1 MLEKIIALRKEL
13 HQHPELSG
21 EEIETARRIK
31 NFLAHHPPSKLIEN
45 IGGHG
50 LAAIYTYGKEGPVIM
65 IRCELDALPI
75 EEANLFEYRSKIN
88 GVSHKCG
95 HDGHMAIVAGLSSW
109 IKEQNYK
116 SGKIILL
123 FQPAEETGKGAKAII
138 EAEKFQ
144 DLKPDH
150 VFALHNIPGVPLHTI
165 IKVQNNFSSS
175 VQSLG
180 IWLNGKESHASEPEN
195 GINPALAIAET
206 IKQFDLLNILAPE
219 KPNFALLT
227 PVHIK
232 MGQIA
237 YGISAGSGE
246 LHYTLRTRD
255 EEHMKKLKWAI
266 NKQLVKTC
274 QRYNLGLETRWFDYF
289 PTSANDPFCNEVIGK
304 AAKINN
310 LKIHEKTYPYK
321 FGEDFGWFS
330 KYYKSAM
337 FGLGSG
343 GHSPALHNPDYDFP
357 DEIIPTGM
365 AMFQSIIDLILRP
378 EDPQSKN

>member
-1 MLEKIIALRKEL
+1 MLEKIIELRREL
-13 HQHPELSG
+13 HKHPEISG
-21 EEIETARRIK
+21 KEIETAQRIK
-31 NFLAHHPPSKLIEN
+31 NFLSHNSPSELIER

-50 LAAIYTYGKEGPVIM
+50 LAAIYSFGEEGPVIL

-75 EEANLFEYRSKIN
+75 EESNQFEYRSVKN

-95 HDGHMAIVAGLSSW
+95 HDGHMAMVAGLSYW
-109 IKEQNYK
+109 IKKQIYK
-116 SGKIILL
+116 KGKIILL
-123 FQPAEETGKGAKAII
+123 FQPAEETGKGAKAVL
-138 EAEKFQ
+138 EDDKFKEF
-144 DLKPDH
+144 KPDY
-150 VFALHNIPGVPLHTI
+150 VFALHNIPGEPLNTI
-165 IKVQNNFSSS
+165 IRVQNNFSSS

-180 IWLNGKESHASEPEN
+180 ILLKGKESHASEPEN
-195 GINPALAIAET
+195 GVNPALAIAEL
-206 IKQFDLLNILAPE
+206 IKQFDLLNISEPE

-255 EEHMKKLKWAI
+255 EEHMEMLKVAI
-266 NKQLVKTC
+266 NELLAKTC
-274 QRYNLGLETRWFDYF
+274 KRYNLRSETGWFDYF
-289 PTSANDPFCNEVIGK
+289 PTSANDSLCNELILK
-304 AAKINN
+304 AAESNHFNIK
-310 LKIHEKTYPYK
+310 EKTYPYK

-330 KYYKSAM
+330 KHYKSVM

-343 GHSPALHNPDYDFP
+343 EHSPALHNPDYDFP

-365 AMFQSIIDLILRP
+365 TMFTSIISQIL
-378 EDPQSKN
+378 ESK